1 MPDPLSLA
9 RMRVNRTAPVPL
21 EVSGLAAMRGAADSA
36 GRRIIDLA
44 GQDGNRVLVLS
55 WPNDFDQGGV
65 FGQESWSARQAPPS
79 VLLTLAAC
87 IRCCWP
93 SPEESPYPGVPAPE
107 ERIMAALELFTRT
120 GRDSVAPGRGARPA
134 WKSALRLL
142 RACGFLAPDE
152 GSSQVRLG
160 PEIAAWSEADIRQL
174 RDRYGDLPGADGD
187 SG

>member
-9 RMRVNRTAPVPL
+9 RMRVNRTVPVPL
-21 EVSGLAAMRGAADSA
+21 DVTALAALRGAADFA
-36 GRRIIDLA
+36 GRQVIDLA
-44 GQDGNRVLVLS
+44 GHDGIRVLMLG
-55 WPNDFDQGGV
+55 WPDDFDQGGV
-65 FGQESWSARQAPPS
+65 FGQESWSTRQAPPS

-93 SPEESPYPGVPAPE
+93 SPEESPYPGEPAPE
-107 ERIMAALELFTRT
+107 ERIMAALERFTHAD
-120 GRDSVAPGRGARPA
+120 RDSGAPGRGARPA
-134 WKSALRLL
+134 WKSALRFL

-152 GSSQVRLG
+152 GNSQVRLG

-187 SG
+187 A